1 MKTYLAID
9 IGGTFVK
16 TAIVDEK
23 ANILTSYKR
32 KNTFFIRGIIRSHEK
47 SESILP

>member
-23 ANILTSYKR
+23 ASILTSYK
-32 KNTFFIRGIIRSHEK
+32 EK
-47 SESILP
+47 KHLLH